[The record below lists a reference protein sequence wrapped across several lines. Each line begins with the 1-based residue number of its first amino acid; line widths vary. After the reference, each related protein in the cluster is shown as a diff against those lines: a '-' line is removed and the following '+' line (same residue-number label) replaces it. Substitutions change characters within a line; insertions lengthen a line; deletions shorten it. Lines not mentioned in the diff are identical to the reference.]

1 MRNDYCVYTH
11 LRPDDSVFYV
21 GKGVPSRPYRV
32 SGRSSEWKKEVAIYG
47 KHSVNIVK
55 AHLTE
60 KEAFDVEVRLIK
72 MLRDR
77 GVSIVNMT
85 RGGDGCKELIFTN
98 EVREKIK
105 IARTVQSPPALGK
118 KWDDKRKRKF
128 GNARIGENNPMYGK
142 KHTEET
148 KTKFK
153 NRPIVKFWTGKTMS
167 EEHKA
172 KMKVERHCPH
182 CDKIGNGSAM
192 VRWHM
197 DNCKKRVVI

>member
-21 GKGVPSRPYRV
+21 GKGIPSRPYRS
-32 SGRSSEWKKEVAIYG
+32 SGRNSAWKQEVDINGTY
-47 KHSVNIVK
+47 SVNIVK
-55 AHLTE
+55 SNLTE

-72 MLRDR
+72 MLRER
-77 GVSIVNMT
+77 GVNIVNMT
-85 RGGDGCKELIFTN
+85 RGGDGCKELIFTD

-105 IARTVQSPPALGK
+105 IARSKQVGPTTGK
-118 KWDDKRKRKF
+118 KWSNELKVLWRNQRT
-128 GNARIGENNPMYGK
+128 GEKNPMYGK

-148 KTKFK
+148 KAKFK
-153 NRPIVKFWTGKTMS
+153 ERKTVKYWIGKTFS

-172 KMKVERHCPH
+172 KLRIEKECPH
-182 CDKIGNGSAM
+182 CGLIGKGSAM
-192 VRWHM
+192 NRWHM